1 MENNI
6 EFTNDIKPIG
16 RPQLLSVTCVLTWA
30 CCALLL
36 ISSLSGLITQSP
48 EKQQEQIEQM
58 RKISPEAAEKM
69 EAALANDSSGVKKIL
84 TTLLNI
90 LAIALCAFG
99 AVQMWNLKQTGFY
112 FYLIGEV
119 LPYIGLFIGGT
130 YTLAAVGAMA
140 GGMGSA
146 IIGIAITLMVV
157 FDAVFIVMYAVNLK
171 HMVPPSQFD

>member
-1 MENNI
+1 MENNT
-6 EFTNDIKPIG
+6 EFTNDVKPIG

-58 RKISPEAAEKM
+58 RRLSPEAADKL
-69 EAALANDSSGVKKIL
+69 EAAMADEGGSKKIL

-112 FYLIGEV
+112 FYLVGEV
-119 LPYIGLFIGGT
+119 LPYIGLLISGT
-130 YTLAAVGAMA
+130 GAMSAVASMA
-140 GGMGSA
+140 GGMGGA
-146 IIGIAITLMVV
+146 IIGVVITLMVI
-157 FDAVFIVMYAVNLK
+157 FDVVFIVLYAINLK
-171 HMVPPSQFD
+171 YMVPPSQFD

>member
-1 MENNI
+1 MESNI
-6 EFTNDIKPIG
+6 DSTNEIKHG
-16 RPQLLSVTCVLTWA
+16 RPTLLSVTCVLTWA

-36 ISSLSGLITQSP
+36 ISALSGLITQSP
-48 EKQQEQIEQM
+48 EKQLQQIEQM

-69 EAALANDSSGVKKIL
+69 EVAFANDSGAKKIL

-119 LPYIGLFIGGT
+119 LPYIGLLIAGT
-130 YTLAAVGAMA
+130 ESMAAASALLGSI
-140 GGMGSA
+140 GSA
-146 IIGIAITLMVV
+146 VIGLVITMLIV
-157 FDAVFIVMYAVNLK
+157 FDVVFIVLYAVNLK
-171 HMVPPSQFD
+171 YMVPPSQFD

>member
-48 EKQQEQIEQM
+48 EKQQQQIEQM
-58 RKISPEAAEKM
+58 RTISPEAADKL
-69 EAALANDSSGVKKIL
+69 EAALANDGGAKKIL

-130 YTLAAVGAMA
+130 DAMA
-140 GGMGSA
+140 AIGALAGGLGSTIIAVA
-146 IIGIAITLMVV
+146 IIMMIV
-157 FDAVFIVMYAVNLK
+157 FDAVFIVLYAVNLK
-171 HMVPPSQFD
+171 YMVPPSQFD

>member
-48 EKQQEQIEQM
+48 EKQLEQIEQM
-58 RKISPEAAEKM
+58 RKISPEAADKL
-69 EAALANDSSGVKKIL
+69 EAAMADEGGAKKIL

-90 LAIALCAFG
+90 VAIALCAFG

-112 FYLIGEV
+112 FYLVGEV
-119 LPYIGLFIGGT
+119 LPYIGLLVSGT
-130 YTLAAVGAMA
+130 GSLAAVASMA
-140 GGMGSA
+140 GGMGGT
-146 IIGIAITLMVV
+146 IIGIVITLMIV
-157 FDAVFIVMYAVNLK
+157 FDAVFIVLYAVNLK
-171 HMVPPSQFD
+171 YMVPPSQFD

>member
-6 EFTNDIKPIG
+6 EFTNNIKPIG
-16 RPQLLSVTCVLTWA
+16 RPQLLSVICVLTWA

-58 RKISPEAAEKM
+58 RRISPEAADKL
-69 EAALANDSSGVKKIL
+69 EAAIADEGGTKKIL

-90 LAIALCAFG
+90 AAIALCAFG

-112 FYLIGEV
+112 FYLVGEV
-119 LPYIGLFIGGT
+119 LPYIGLLISGT
-130 YTLAAVGAMA
+130 GAMSAVASMA
-140 GGMGSA
+140 GGMGGA
-146 IIGIAITLMVV
+146 IIGIVITLMVI
-157 FDAVFIVMYAVNLK
+157 FDVVFIVLYAINLK
-171 HMVPPSQFD
+171 YMVPPSQFD

>member
-6 EFTNDIKPIG
+6 EFTNDVKPIG

-48 EKQQEQIEQM
+48 EKQEQQIEQM
-58 RKISPEAAEKM
+58 RRISPEAADKL
-69 EAALANDSSGVKKIL
+69 EAAMADEGGPKKIL

-119 LPYIGLFIGGT
+119 LPYIGLLISGT
-130 YTLAAVGAMA
+130 GAMSAVAAMA
-140 GGMGSA
+140 GGMGGA
-146 IIGIAITLMVV
+146 IIGIAITLMVI
-157 FDAVFIVMYAVNLK
+157 FDVVFIVLYAINLK

>member
-6 EFTNDIKPIG
+6 EFTNDIKPTG

-30 CCALLL
+30 ACALLL
-36 ISSLSGLITQSP
+36 ISSLSGLITNSP
-48 EKQQEQIEQM
+48 EKQQQQIEQL
-58 RKISPEAAEKM
+58 RKISPEAAGKLEVTM
-69 EAALANDSSGVKKIL
+69 ANDNGAKKIL
-84 TTLLNI
+84 STLLNI

-119 LPYIGLFIGGT
+119 LPYIALFIGGT
-130 YTLAAVGAMA
+130 DALAAVGELA

-146 IIGIAITLMVV
+146 IIGIVITLMIV
-157 FDAVFIVMYAVNLK
+157 FDAVFIILYAVNLK

>member
-1 MENNI
+1 MENNT
-6 EFTNDIKPIG
+6 EFTNDVKPIG

-48 EKQQEQIEQM
+48 EKQQQQIEQM
-58 RKISPEAAEKM
+58 RRLSPEAADKL
-69 EAALANDSSGVKKIL
+69 EAAIADEGGSKKIL

-112 FYLIGEV
+112 FYLVGEV
-119 LPYIGLFIGGT
+119 LPYIGMLISGT
-130 YTLAAVGAMA
+130 GAMSAVASMA
-140 GGMGSA
+140 GGMGGA
-146 IIGIAITLMVV
+146 IIGIAITLMVI
-157 FDAVFIVMYAVNLK
+157 FDVVFIVLYAINLK
-171 HMVPPSQFD
+171 YMVPPSQFD

>member
-1 MENNI
+1 MENNT
-6 EFTNDIKPIG
+6 EFTNDVKPIG

-58 RKISPEAAEKM
+58 RRLSPEAADKL
-69 EAALANDSSGVKKIL
+69 EAAMADEGGSKKIL

-112 FYLIGEV
+112 FYLVGEV
-119 LPYIGLFIGGT
+119 LPYIGLLISGT
-130 YTLAAVGAMA
+130 GAMSAVASMA
-140 GGMGSA
+140 GGMGGA
-146 IIGIAITLMVV
+146 IIGIAITLMVI
-157 FDAVFIVMYAVNLK
+157 FDVVFIVLYAINLK
-171 HMVPPSQFD
+171 YMVPPSQFD

>member
-48 EKQQEQIEQM
+48 EKQEQQIEQM
-58 RKISPEAAEKM
+58 RRISPEAADKL
-69 EAALANDSSGVKKIL
+69 EAAMADESGPKKIL

-112 FYLIGEV
+112 FYLIGEI
-119 LPYIGLFIGGT
+119 LPYIGLLISGT
-130 YTLAAVGAMA
+130 GAMSAVAAMA
-140 GGMGSA
+140 GGMGAA
-146 IIGIAITLMVV
+146 IIGIAITLMVI
-157 FDAVFIVMYAVNLK
+157 FDVVFIVLYAINLK

>member
-1 MENNI
+1 MENSI
-6 EFTNDIKPIG
+6 DSTNEIKHG
-16 RPQLLSVTCVLTWA
+16 RPTLLSVTCVLTWA

-48 EKQQEQIEQM
+48 EKQLEQIEQL
-58 RKISPEAAEKM
+58 RKISPEAADKM
-69 EAALANDSSGVKKIL
+69 EAALADEGGAKKIL

-119 LPYIGLFIGGT
+119 VPYIGLIFGGT
-130 YTLAAVGAMA
+130 DALAAASAMA
-140 GGMGSA
+140 GSMGSA
-146 IIGIAITLMVV
+146 VIGIVITLLIV
-157 FDAVFIVMYAVNLK
+157 FDAVFIVLYAVNLK
-171 HMVPPSQFD
+171 YMVPPSQFD

>member
-6 EFTNDIKPIG
+6 EFTNDMKPIG

-58 RKISPEAAEKM
+58 RRISPEAADKL
-69 EAALANDSSGVKKIL
+69 EAALANEGGAKKIL

-90 LAIALCAFG
+90 LAISLCAFG

-119 LPYIGLFIGGT
+119 LPYIGLLISGT
-130 YTLAAVGAMA
+130 GALSAVAAMA
-140 GGMGSA
+140 GGMGGT
-146 IIGIAITLMVV
+146 IIGIVITLMIV
-157 FDAVFIVMYAVNLK
+157 FDAVFIVLYAVNLK
-171 HMVPPSQFD
+171 YMVPPNQFD

>member
-1 MENNI
+1 MENSINS
-6 EFTNDIKPIG
+6 TNDIKQG
-16 RPQLLSVTCVLTWA
+16 RPTLLSVTCVLTWA
-30 CCALLL
+30 SCALLL

-48 EKQQEQIEQM
+48 EKQLEQIEQM

-69 EAALANDSSGVKKIL
+69 EAAIAADNGGAKKIM

-119 LPYIGLFIGGT
+119 LPYIGLLIAGT
-130 YTLAAVGAMA
+130 ESMAAASALLGSI
-140 GGMGSA
+140 GSA
-146 IIGIAITLMVV
+146 VIGLVITMLIV
-157 FDAVFIVMYAVNLK
+157 FDVVFIVLYAVNLK
-171 HMVPPSQFD
+171 YMVPPSQFD